1 MSTTTAKPCD
11 PSLKDAVR
19 IMTRSAYDAQKLRM
33 MVGNRLVANFKA
45 RLGLDL
51 TKAEADQAEEEKEA
65 MKMLNQLRAEY
76 DRLADCFRS
85 KKNREVA
92 FSENR
97 LLTNETSFYL
107 ADEYFGLLANEEKNF
122 RNLGKVLEQVP
133 IYAEFLKDVRGCGPA
148 MSGVII
154 SELDPHKART
164 PSSFWKYCFP
174 AGVMVATPARQ
185 IPIENVLPGDVVLN
199 ASGDEVIVK
208 KTMRRSYSGQLYT
221 IKAEGMMP
229 VPATDE
235 HPFLVERDGEDV
247 WTEAADLAVGDML
260 VFPKHS
266 ARSVAPAFP
275 IAGAT
280 AKALARNPRL
290 AEAIPLNP
298 ETAYLFG
305 KYVADGYCSLYEES
319 GKTVIQRG
327 VCGIVFG
334 KHESG
339 KVPVYA
345 ALVEKYFGK
354 YHVKEIQTE
363 YVINFG
369 RLVLARNMCEWFGR
383 DAVSKRIPE
392 AIMRCDCTETIVAFV
407 RGYFDGDGC
416 VQSYNRPGYRGT
428 MMASSVSK
436 ELILQMQALLSRVG
450 IAASVRAAK
459 RGSTAIIQGR
469 VCNQQTD
476 RYHLAIAVSDAMRV
490 FGISGEGVVSRVA
503 RKRMLDRGDR
513 YAVRIVQIKERSVT
527 DMPVYNLHTET
538 NTYQANNVAV
548 HNCGLDVA
556 GDGKGRT
563 RKQEH
568 LVDREYKDKN
578 GNDATR
584 KSITYNP
591 FAKTKLMG
599 VLAGSFLRCASPY
612 AQVYKD
618 YKQRLEH
625 HPAHKE
631 KTVAH
636 RHQMAMRYMAKRFL
650 VDLHAKWRALEGL
663 EVTQEYAVRKLGMDT
678 SHHLLA
684 APLPGG
690 FPSDM
695 VEMA

>member
-164 PSSFWKYCFP
+164 PSSFWKYC
-174 AGVMVATPARQ
+174 
-185 IPIENVLPGDVVLN
+185 
-199 ASGDEVIVK
+199 
-208 KTMRRSYSGQLYT
+208 
-221 IKAEGMMP
+221 
-229 VPATDE
+229 
-235 HPFLVERDGEDV
+235 
-247 WTEAADLAVGDML
+247 
-260 VFPKHS
+260 
-266 ARSVAPAFP
+266 
-275 IAGAT
+275 
-280 AKALARNPRL
+280 
-290 AEAIPLNP
+290 
-298 ETAYLFG
+298 
-305 KYVADGYCSLYEES
+305 
-319 GKTVIQRG
+319 
-327 VCGIVFG
+327 
-334 KHESG
+334 
-339 KVPVYA
+339 
-345 ALVEKYFGK
+345 
-354 YHVKEIQTE
+354 
-363 YVINFG
+363 
-369 RLVLARNMCEWFGR
+369 
-383 DAVSKRIPE
+383 
-392 AIMRCDCTETIVAFV
+392 
-407 RGYFDGDGC
+407 
-416 VQSYNRPGYRGT
+416 
-428 MMASSVSK
+428 
-436 ELILQMQALLSRVG
+436 
-450 IAASVRAAK
+450 
-459 RGSTAIIQGR
+459 
-469 VCNQQTD
+469 
-476 RYHLAIAVSDAMRV
+476 
-490 FGISGEGVVSRVA
+490 
-503 RKRMLDRGDR
+503 
-513 YAVRIVQIKERSVT
+513 
-527 DMPVYNLHTET
+527 
-538 NTYQANNVAV
+538 
-548 HNCGLDVA
+548 GLDVA

>member
-1 MSTTTAKPCD
+1 MTLVKPCD
-11 PSLKDAVR
+11 PTTKDAVR

-33 MVGNRLVANFKA
+33 MVGNRLIANFKT

-51 TKAEADQAEEEKEA
+51 TRPEQDQADVEKEA
-65 MKMLNQLRAEY
+65 IKMLAELRAEY

-85 KKNREVA
+85 KKAREVA

-97 LLTNETSFYL
+97 LLTSETAYYL

-122 RNLGKVLEQVP
+122 RNLGKVLEDVP
-133 IYAEFLKDVRGCGPA
+133 VYVHFLKGVKGCGPA

-174 AGVMVATPARQ
+174 AGVMVATPSRQ
-185 IPIENVLPGDVVLN
+185 IPIEDVLPGDVVLN
-199 ASGDEVIVK
+199 ARGDEVIVK

-221 IKAEGMMP
+221 IKADGMMP

-247 WTEAADLAVGDML
+247 WIEAADLAVGDML

-266 ARSVAPAFP
+266 ARSVEPTFP
-275 IAGAT
+275 IMGAT

-319 GKTVIQRG
+319 GRTVIQRG

-339 KVPVYA
+339 KVPIYA

-428 MMASSVSK
+428 MMTSSVSK
-436 ELILQMQALLSRVG
+436 ELILQMQVLLSRVG
-450 IAASVRAAK
+450 IAASVRVAK
-459 RGSTAIIQGR
+459 RSNTATIQGR
-469 VCNQQTD
+469 VCNQRTD
-476 RYHLAIAVSDAMRV
+476 RYHLAIAVSDAIRV

-527 DMPVYNLHTET
+527 DMPVFNLYTET

-548 HNCGLDVA
+548 HNCGLDV
-556 GDGKGRT
+556 GPDGKGRS
-563 RKQEH
+563 RKAEH
-568 LVDREYKDKN
+568 LIDREYTDKE
-578 GNDATR
+578 GNQSTR

-599 VLAGSFLRCASPY
+599 VLAGSFLRCGSPY

-618 YKQRLEH
+618 YKQRLEN
-625 HPAHKE
+625 HPSHKD
-631 KTVAH
+631 KTANH
-636 RHQMAMRYMAKRFL
+636 RHQMAMRYMCKRFL
-650 VDLHAKWRALEGL
+650 VDLYMAWRPLEGL
-663 EVTQEYAVRKLGMDT
+663 EVTEEYAVRKLGINT
-678 SHHLLA
+678 SHH
-684 APLPGG
+684 APLLSLPLEDG
-690 FPSDM
+690 FPLEM
-695 VEMA
+695 VM